1 MAKALTAEDIEGLRA
16 ALAAGKPTPVWFTE
30 AAVGVD
36 PGAAGK
42 VVAFD
47 DPPEGDFIQVR
58 PAGSR
63 DVMSFSPAELTQD
76 KPAAPPRKAAPR
88 PAPAP
93 AAVPTPEV
101 VVGIEAGAEPPP
113 PPKRTSRKTAQP
125 VEITVTLH
133 ATPEGDWSVD
143 VLVGKKR
150 TVKWAPV
157 PAGDVGKL
165 SRFLPAEV
173 GEAVN
178 VALLA
183 AKERAEQRV
192 LELKEQLDAAQRAL
206 RDLG

>member
-16 ALAAGKPTPVWFTE
+16 ALAAGKPTPVWFTG

-47 DPPEGDFIQVR
+47 DPPDGDFIQVR

-63 DVMSFSPAELTQD
+63 DVLSFSPGELTQD
-76 KPAAPPRKAAPR
+76 KPATPPRKAAPR

-93 AAVPTPEV
+93 AAPAPAV

-113 PPKRTSRKTAQP
+113 PAKRATRKTAQP

-143 VLVGKKR
+143 VLVGKRR

-192 LELKEQLDAAQRAL
+192 LELKEQLETAQRAL